1 MEPMPQ
7 DSSPGR
13 GYSLIEMLVV
23 LAIIGVLA
31 VASVVSLGPKSPK
44 AVRSGL
50 LEVRAALQ
58 QARQASLSSG
68 RNLNLIINEAGT
80 SPKIQAYDAL
90 DVLATG
96 LPKLNAIPLVDVTLD
111 RSWLRYAT
119 FTTSDPP
126 VSGEV
131 TPIKTVPA
139 LASLGFTGWV
149 NPLVTSNSTIGF
161 SPSGT
166 LQSVTATTRS
176 GLTGGTW
183 LGIRGLTLNQA
194 GLPYGV
200 VIVTERGLISAFY
213 KADSQLDNSAE
224 VKWQRLD

>member
-7 DSSPGR
+7 DSFPRR

-23 LAIIGVLA
+23 LAIIAVLA
-31 VASVVSLGPKSPK
+31 AASVWSLGPKSPR

-50 LEVRAALQ
+50 LEVRGALQ
-58 QARQASLSSG
+58 QARQAALSSG
-68 RNLNLIINEAGT
+68 RNLNLIVNEAGFY
-80 SPKIQAYDAL
+80 PKIQAYDAL

-96 LPKLNAIPLVDVTLD
+96 KPKLNAIPLVDVTLD
-111 RSWLRYAT
+111 RSWLQHAT

-131 TPIKTVPA
+131 APIKDIPA
-139 LASLGFTGWV
+139 LASLGFTGWG
-149 NPLVTSNSTIGF
+149 NPLVTSDSAIGF
-161 SPSGT
+161 SSSGT
-166 LQSVTATTRS
+166 LQSVTSTTRS
-176 GLTGGTW
+176 ALTGGTW
-183 LGIRGLTLNQA
+183 VGIRGLTLNQE
-194 GLPYGV
+194 GLPYGL

-213 KADSQLDNSAE
+213 KADSKLDNSAE